1 MDATDAL
8 ISSRHLIASIG
19 PSLLSQSTVAYEA
32 GTEYQLCGGLNF
44 YLRRRLLI
52 LKPHGFILPTYL
64 EHSMDRLFVKPDR
77 FWSEWR
83 QGKRRFLLF
92 SDPALPRERPT
103 DFPPPCFEVGR
114 GGGRLLLTNLSP
126 QRRLASR
133 MTRN

>member
-8 ISSRHLIASIG
+8 LSSRQLIANID
-19 PSLLSQSTVAYEA
+19 PALLSRSAVAYEA

-52 LKPHGFILPTYL
+52 LEPPGFIPPTYL

-92 SDPALPRERPT
+92 SDPSMPRERAT
-103 DFPPPCFEVGR
+103 DFPPPCYQFGR
-114 GGGRLLLTNLSP
+114 GGGRLLVTNLSP
-126 QRRLASR
+126 QRRLVSR
-133 MTRN
+133 VTRN